1 MAEPFSVANLPA
13 GLKEPGVYVTVRTD
27 GDPGLSAPNNRCLI
41 LGYMASGGT
50 ATADQPIRV
59 LSQDQADAE
68 FRSYS
73 MLAHAYAAAKRQV
86 PVGCEVWCLP
96 LQEPS
101 SGTAQIVNVE
111 IVGEPSAGVVSAAT
125 TAAAADT
132 VRVKYRGRGVAVSFK
147 AGDAFSD
154 IALAVK
160 TAWDAFDNMPAV
172 CGRSGAALTFT
183 SPHKGAFDNGAVE
196 VSFDSK
202 GASGVAAKL
211 GTVTFAGTAGATG
224 SAALTM
230 NAKSA
235 QITITSGDDE
245 ADSATGLVNKLL
257 TGSYPVR
264 AAQPGTP
271 TGVVTLYYANGR
283 PVRPLSVSIALTSVT
298 VQTATAAVGTA
309 GAGVPTLTAA
319 LTALGSSEDAYKAWS
334 LFYTS
339 TSELSATATHIETES
354 GVAEGS
360 KGQHA
365 IIALTN
371 SAAAMAAANL
381 PTATTPRLDSSRR
394 YPILWAQSAANA
406 GWELAARYAAQVAAE
421 SYVARNFNGMQFIG
435 DESAPVVPIH
445 PLDRPT
451 RSERND
457 AIGLRHSP
465 VSVDSSGNM
474 AVIWAGTS
482 YKPKGLKDAKLVKL
496 SASLTLDYY
505 IYDLANTLAAQ
516 FAGKKLKAN
525 SPART
530 TNSVTPR
537 GVEEVVYRWA
547 RRLDDADLFDG
558 AEAKRDAIKAAI
570 VVSPTRLD
578 VNVPFC
584 PPPDLDIIAISG
596 ISE

>member
-1 MAEPFSVANLPA
+1 MAEPFSIASIPSGVH
-13 GLKEPGVYVTVRTD
+13 EPGVYITLRTD

-41 LGYMASGGT
+41 LGYLASGGT

-59 LSQDQADAE
+59 LSQDQADVE

-86 PVGCEVWCLP
+86 PVGCEIWCVP

-101 SGTAQIVNVE
+101 SGTAQVVNVE

-132 VRVKYRGRGVAVSFK
+132 MRIKYRGRGIAVSFK
-147 AGDAFSD
+147 AGDAFTD
-154 IALAVK
+154 IALAAK
-160 TAWDAFDNMPAV
+160 TAWDQFDNMPAV

-183 SPHKGAFDNGAVE
+183 ARHKGAFDDGAVE

-211 GTVTFAGTAGATG
+211 GTITFSGTAGTTG
-224 SAALTM
+224 SATLMM

-235 QITITSGDDE
+235 QITITSGDAE
-245 ADSATGLVNKLL
+245 TVSSTGLVNKLL

-283 PVRPLSVSIALTSVT
+283 PVRPLGVSIALTSVT
-298 VQTATAAVGTA
+298 VQTATASVGTA

-319 LTALGSSEDAYKAWS
+319 LTALGSSDDAYKAWS

-354 GVAEGS
+354 GVAEGM

-365 IIALTN
+365 IFCLTN
-371 SAAAMAAANL
+371 SAAAMATANI

-394 YPILWAQSAANA
+394 YPILWAMSAANA
-406 GWELAARYAAQVAAE
+406 GWELAARYAAEIAAE
-421 SYVARNFNGMQFIG
+421 NYVARNFNGMQFIG
-435 DESAPVVPIH
+435 DDSAPVVPIH

-451 RSERND
+451 RGERND

-482 YKPKGLKDAKLVKL
+482 YKPKGFKDAKLVKL

-505 IYDLANTLAAQ
+505 NYDLNNTLDVQ
-516 FAGKKLKAN
+516 FRGKKLKAN

-530 TNSVTPR
+530 ANSVTTR
-537 GVEEVVYRWA
+537 SLEEAVYRWA

-570 VVSPTRLD
+570 VVSPTRVD
-578 VNVPFC
+578 VTAIFAPLA
-584 PPPDLDIIAISG
+584 DLDIIAVSAIL
-596 ISE
+596 E